1 MVCGR
6 RTVSTTRRGTQNSIS
21 HTLTEPTASFNKL
34 YNSDNSTSIIV
45 NTDTENMR
53 DFVLPYA
60 STLKTATDNNI
71 PMTAASRYSLNM
83 KKVTPG
89 IDVSTRII
97 PAPYKTI
104 LPKIVQSFT
113 ITGVSLMNGGLLG
126 FLTEGASN
134 LVSKLGVST
143 SGDHKVSFVLGT
155 LPTDI
160 AGTRDAYTMEVTS
173 QGTTITAEDA
183 RGLFSGLMSFIGLLD
198 VKDSS
203 KMTLTT
209 MIVHDKPRFEYRGH
223 QIDTARNFRSKDA
236 IMKTIDAMALWKVS
250 NT

>member
-1 MVCGR
+1 M
-6 RTVSTTRRGTQNSIS
+6 
-21 HTLTEPTASFNKL
+21 H
-34 YNSDNSTSIIV
+34 
-45 NTDTENMR
+45 

-60 STLKTATDNNI
+60 STMKTANDNNI

-83 KKVTPG
+83 KTVKAVDG
-89 IDVSTRII
+89 ASTRII
-97 PAPYKTI
+97 PAPYSMVASDNAQTFDI
-104 LPKIVQSFT
+104 SGATFFNLL
-113 ITGVSLMNGGLLG
+113 SLGDLNP
-126 FLTEGASN
+126 GASD
-134 LVSKLGVST
+134 LLSKLGVST

-250 NT
+250 NTLCEFELCDTYSI